1 MCLTCHSRLTSRKT
15 IYIDTIFEVGM
26 IATIKEVIS
35 RKRSLHKLT
44 FDNSYRSRSV
54 NPQGLGVWS
63 NCVKEEMGK
72 WVPPLSVLSLELEL
86 HLKLDIS
93 LQTCKA
99 KDTKLD

>member
-1 MCLTCHSRLTSRKT
+1 MCLTCHSRLTSRNT
-15 IYIDTIFEVGM
+15 INIDTIFEVGM

-72 WVPPLSVLSLELEL
+72 RSHLCVLSRTRSALEVGYCTLNL
-86 HLKLDIS
+86 
-93 LQTCKA
+93 
-99 KDTKLD
+99 